1 MSGSTWLWDDYGIRA
16 SSMTRFNSDLVEMFI
31 NGYSK
36 YGGDLYLKHS
46 KVFGLFILNMPMNIT
61 APRKGGWF
69 VDDYYHPTGNR
80 RTHTSLNHQLQEII
94 VLYKLSDMLSRSD
107 LSELAD
113 KLLLA
118 IEDSGA
124 DWIRKDKNLHY
135 SYSADGTYG
144 GTDYPY
150 LTYNDLY
157 NLQKLLAARTGKTN
171 DTLTMLMKYKKA
183 WMDTNGVTGY
193 LK

>member
-1 MSGSTWLWDDYGIRA
+1 
-16 SSMTRFNSDLVEMFI
+16 
-31 NGYSK
+31 
-36 YGGDLYLKHS
+36 
-46 KVFGLFILNMPMNIT
+46 
-61 APRKGGWF
+61 
-69 VDDYYHPTGNR
+69 
-80 RTHTSLNHQLQEII
+80 
-94 VLYKLSDMLSRSD
+94 MLSRSD
-107 LSELAD
+107 LSALAD